1 MDELD
6 KAIHMYKQVLEIDE
20 KNELACSQL
29 LWLFMKTKL
38 YEEAL
43 IYSEKSI
50 EINPNNYNVY
60 NNLGYVYFGM
70 DDLEKAIEC
79 WEKSL

>member
-1 MDELD
+1 
-6 KAIHMYKQVLEIDE
+6 
-20 KNELACSQL
+20 
-29 LWLFMKTKL
+29 MKTEL

-70 DDLEKAIEC
+70 DDLDKAIEC
-79 WEKSL
+79 WEKSLELNPEYAYAWHSLGE